1 MKYKDNN
8 FSKFQDRQRDG
19 EVGYYSSSKSDRQVR
34 REQEHRL
41 SLFYSKY
48 LSKKVEKDW
57 WLCLSFDDKQRLE
70 TSYYNQEQMME
81 EKDRMSM
88 WSNFEFFDTWKEW
101 FEHIADEYKPD
112 RIKYRE
118 SKLKKLG
125 I

>member
-19 EVGYYSSSKSDRQVR
+19 IESSFTSKSDRQVR

-48 LSKKVEKDW
+48 LSKKVEKEW
-57 WLCLSFDDKQRLE
+57 WSCLSFDDKQRLE
-70 TSYYNQEQMME
+70 TSYYNQEEMLREDDSM
-81 EKDRMSM
+81 DM
-88 WSNFEFFDTWKEW
+88 WSNFEW
-101 FEHIADEYKPD
+101 FENWEEWKQHILDTVKPN
-112 RIKYRE
+112 KAKLRE
-118 SKLKKLG
+118 LRVKKLG

>member
-19 EVGYYSSSKSDRQVR
+19 IESHFSSKSDRQVR

-57 WLCLSFDDKQRLE
+57 WLCLNFDDKQRIE
-70 TSYYNQEQMME
+70 TSYYNQEEMLE
-81 EKDRMSM
+81 DDDRMNM

-112 RIKYRE
+112 RVKYRE

>member
-19 EVGYYSSSKSDRQVR
+19 IESHFSSKSDRQVR

-57 WLCLSFDDKQRLE
+57 WLCLSFDDKQRVE
-70 TSYYNQEQMME
+70 TSYYNQEEMLREDDSM
-81 EKDRMSM
+81 DM
-88 WSNFEFFDTWKEW
+88 WSNFESFDTWKEW

-112 RIKYRE
+112 RVKYRE

>member
-19 EVGYYSSSKSDRQVR
+19 EVGYYSNKSDRQVR

-41 SLFYSKY
+41 SIFYSKN

-57 WLCLSFDDKQRLE
+57 WLCLSFDDKQRVE

-81 EKDRMSM
+81 EKDRMNM

-101 FEHIADEYKPD
+101 FEHIDAEYKPD

>member
-19 EVGYYSSSKSDRQVR
+19 IESHYSVKSDRQVR

-57 WLCLSFDDKQRLE
+57 WLCLNFDDKQQVE

-81 EKDRMSM
+81 EKDRMNM

-101 FEHIADEYKPD
+101 FEYIAAEYKPD

>member
-19 EVGYYSSSKSDRQVR
+19 FENHYSSKSDRQVR

-41 SLFYSKY
+41 SIFYSKN
-48 LSKKVEKDW
+48 LSNKVEKEW
-57 WLCLSFDDKQRLE
+57 WLCLSFYDKQQVE
-70 TSYYNQEQMME
+70 TSYCNQEQMLQE
-81 EKDRMSM
+81 EDRMNM
-88 WSNFEFFDTWKEW
+88 WANFEFFDTWEEW
-101 FEHIADEYKPD
+101 FEHIVDEYKPD
-112 RIKYRE
+112 RVKYRE

>member
-19 EVGYYSSSKSDRQVR
+19 IESHYSSKSDRQVR

-57 WLCLSFDDKQRLE
+57 WLCLSFDDKQRIE
-70 TSYYNQEQMME
+70 TSYYNQEQMLE
-81 EKDRMSM
+81 DDDRMNM

-101 FEHIADEYKPD
+101 FEHIAAEYKPD
-112 RIKYRE
+112 RVKYRE

>member
-19 EVGYYSSSKSDRQVR
+19 IESHFSSKSDRQVR

-57 WLCLSFDDKQRLE
+57 WLCLNFDDKQRVE

-81 EKDRMSM
+81 EKDRMNM
-88 WSNFEFFDTWKEW
+88 WSNFEWFDTWKEW

>member
-19 EVGYYSSSKSDRQVR
+19 IESHYSSKSDRQVR

-57 WLCLSFDDKQRLE
+57 WLCLNFDDKQRIE
-70 TSYYNQEQMME
+70 TSYYNQEEMLREDDSM
-81 EKDRMSM
+81 DM
-88 WSNFEFFDTWKEW
+88 WSNFESFDTWKEW

-112 RIKYRE
+112 RVKYRE
-118 SKLKKLG
+118 YKLKKLG

>member
-19 EVGYYSSSKSDRQVR
+19 IESHFSSKSDRQV

-57 WLCLSFDDKQRLE
+57 WLCLSFDDKQRIE
-70 TSYYNQEQMME
+70 TSYYNQEEMLREDDSM
-81 EKDRMSM
+81 DM
-88 WSNFEFFDTWKEW
+88 WSNFESFDTWKEW

-112 RIKYRE
+112 RVKYRE
-118 SKLKKLG
+118 YKLKKLG

>member
-19 EVGYYSSSKSDRQVR
+19 IESHFSSKSDRQVR

-57 WLCLSFDDKQRLE
+57 WLCLNFDDKQRIE
-70 TSYYNQEQMME
+70 TSYYNQEQMLE
-81 EKDRMSM
+81 DDDRMNM

-112 RIKYRE
+112 RVKYRE

>member
-19 EVGYYSSSKSDRQVR
+19 IESHFSSKSDRQVR

-57 WLCLSFDDKQRLE
+57 WLCLSFDDKQRIE
-70 TSYYNQEQMME
+70 TSYYNQEEMLREDDSM
-81 EKDRMSM
+81 DM
-88 WSNFEFFDTWKEW
+88 WSNFESFDTWKEW
-101 FEHIADEYKPD
+101 FEHIVDEYKPD
-112 RIKYRE
+112 RVKYRE

>member
-19 EVGYYSSSKSDRQVR
+19 IESHYSVKSDRQVR

-57 WLCLSFDDKQRLE
+57 WLCLNFDDKQRVE
-70 TSYYNQEQMME
+70 TSYYNQEQMLE
-81 EKDRMSM
+81 DDDRLNM

-112 RIKYRE
+112 RVKYRE